1 MPNIFT
7 KGLELWNLQELL
19 RRHSATAFLPQRAL
33 LCPDLST
40 PRWLLDF
47 HSLPSFSALPFKRDT
62 LCGSTEWESPPTTT
76 TLPPPTTL
84 PPLQVREPP
93 FLIIPGLVRIKS
105 VCACTMLKRFKKKKK
120 SKLYNTNKSKL
131 GRKVEREQ

>member
-7 KGLELWNLQELL
+7 KEQELWNLQELL
-19 RRHSATAFLPQRAL
+19 RRHSATAFLPQLAL
-33 LCPDLST
+33 LCPGLSMS
-40 PRWLLDF
+40 RWLLDF

-62 LCGSTEWESPPTTT
+62 LCGSTEWESPPYT
-76 TLPPPTTL
+76 PTSYP

-93 FLIIPGLVRIKS
+93 SLITPGLVRIKS

-120 SKLYNTNKSKL
+120 VNFRTPTKAK
-131 GRKVEREQ
+131 